1 MVPAHPGALCGPF
14 LRESRGVAQIAQTT
28 SERERELTFD
38 PRRLLAGHGVE
49 DGRSVREEV
58 RPALLDDIQPKIM
71 GAADQLRTNHLPRL
85 PAWCDTCG
93 TCDLVALCRDRPE
106 ADSVMYL
113 SA

>member
-1 MVPAHPGALCGPF
+1 
-14 LRESRGVAQIAQTT
+14 
-28 SERERELTFD
+28 
-38 PRRLLAGHGVE
+38 
-49 DGRSVREEV
+49 
-58 RPALLDDIQPKIM
+58 M